1 MRNEI
6 SQTLFESF
14 SPKPRPF
21 ESEISFVQLDGT
33 NDDRPYVLEEI
44 LPKTT
49 PKTNVPRNVM

>member
-33 NDDRPYVLEEI
+33 NDRPYVLGEI
-44 LPKTT
+44 LPKTI